1 VQHAGV
7 AVAAAALAA
16 GCSTGC
22 STVDFLAAG
31 FLP

>member
-1 VQHAGV
+1 VV
-7 AVAAAALAA
+7 VAALAA

-22 STVDFLAAG
+22 STVDFFLAAG